1 MMTVG
6 TFLYTLI
13 FKPLELMFEIIY
25 YFVLHFVGNPGFA
38 IVVLS
43 LLVNLL
49 VLPLYNRADKMQEA
63 ERDMEAKLSRGVSH
77 IKKTFKGDEQLMMLR
92 TYYRQNHYSP
102 TGMIKGSVSLF
113 LEIPFFVA
121 AYQFLSHLEILH
133 GVTFGPIS
141 DLGAP
146 DGMLSI
152 FGVTV
157 HVLPFVMT
165 LLNLVAA
172 YIFTK
177 GFPLK
182 SKIQLYGM
190 AFFFLVFLYDS
201 PAGLVFYW
209 TLNNLFN
216 LVKTVVNAL
225 PNPKKGMY
233 AALFATSLLLS
244 VYCACFLPER
254 DSRHFA
260 VAAIVMLW
268 MNWPYLKARFGKR
281 NKETADAGPVVVSK
295 TKGFLAEGLFLAL
308 FIGGMIP
315 SSVIV
320 SSPQEF
326 VVPGLVGNPAVYIV
340 SSLALAV
347 GTFMLWFGVFYWLGN
362 EKARFNFE
370 RRLWVFSG
378 IAVVDYMLFGQNL
391 GLLTATL
398 KYQSG
403 FFFSDTEKIV
413 NTVAVLAV
421 GCVCFYIWKRC
432 RLYVTEIF
440 SIGSLALGIMLGLN
454 FHTIYA
460 NISDMPPA
468 REEENQARKFPLSR
482 TGKNVIVLMLDRAMG
497 MYVPYFMQE
506 KPQLKKQFA
515 GFTYYANALSYGGHT
530 LFGSPGLFGGY
541 DYIPEEMNR
550 RNDISLR
557 EKHNE
562 ALRLMPLLFDE
573 AGYSV
578 TVCHVPYPNYDKN
591 PGLGIYDDHSRIRKF
606 GSLRPARDERGAEVA
621 VSENFRNFFCF
632 AMMKVSPVLL
642 QKFWYNDAEYNSFA
656 KQDDQIVMSPTKAVG
671 LDVGFLNDYKE
682 LESLSELTEIR
693 DGGDTFLMM
702 ANDTTHSQTLFSVPD
717 YVPAERVDNTAYEAA
732 HKDRF
737 TYGDMSL
744 RMDTVLQNQEYQ
756 CNMAAFLLLGKWM
769 DELRAQG
776 IYDNTRI
783 ILVSDHGTEVHHN
796 EAFELPW
803 GIGDKTDIEWFYP
816 LLMVKDFGDTEWKE
830 SEIFMT
836 NADVPTLAFSDLIAN
851 PVHPDTGRAV
861 TAEKK
866 GAPVQYVLASGVYHL
881 DKNQGNTFVP
891 AAWYSVHTDI
901 RKKENWQLVKEKA
914 EMPE

>member
-6 TFLYTLI
+6 AFLYTLI

-38 IVVLS
+38 IIVLS

-63 ERDMEAKLSRGVSH
+63 ERDTEAKLSRGVSH

-92 TYYRQNHYSP
+92 VYYRQNHYSP
-102 TGMIKGSVSLF
+102 TDIIKGSVSLF

-121 AYQFLSHLEILH
+121 AYQFLSHLEILN
-133 GVTFGPIS
+133 GVTFGPIA

-146 DGMLSI
+146 DGMLTI

-157 HVLPFVMT
+157 HVLPFLMT
-165 LLNLVAA
+165 ILNLIAA

-233 AALFATSLLLS
+233 AALFATSLLLAI
-244 VYCACFLPER
+244 YCTCFLPDR

-260 VAAIVMLW
+260 VAALVMLW
-268 MNWPYLKARFGKR
+268 MNGPYLKARFGKR
-281 NKETADAGPVVVSK
+281 KKETTVALPDVVSK
-295 TKGFLAEGLFLAL
+295 TKGFLSEGLFLSL
-308 FIGGMIP
+308 FIGGIIP
-315 SSVIV
+315 SAVIV

-326 VVPGLVGNPAVYIV
+326 VVPGFVENPVAYIV
-340 SSLALAV
+340 SSMALAA

-378 IAVVDYMLFGQNL
+378 IAVVNYMLFGQNL

-398 KYQSG
+398 KYENG
-403 FFFSDTEKIV
+403 FYFSDTEKIV
-413 NTVAVLAV
+413 NTVAVLVV
-421 GCVCFYIWKRC
+421 GCIFFYIWKRC
-432 RLYVTEIF
+432 RPYVTEF
-440 SIGSLALGIMLGLN
+440 FLIGSLALGIMLGLN
-454 FHTIYA
+454 LHTIYA
-460 NISDMPPA
+460 NISEMPSA
-468 REEENQARKFPLSR
+468 QGEENQTRKFPLSR

-497 MYVPYFMQE
+497 VYVPYFMQE

-515 GFTYYANALSYGGHT
+515 GFTYYANALSHGGHT

-541 DYIPEEMNR
+541 DYIPEEINR

-578 TVCHVPYPNYDKN
+578 TVCHVPYPNYDKK
-591 PGLGIYDDHSRIRKF
+591 PGLGIYDDHPRIRKF
-606 GSLRPARDERGAEVA
+606 GTLRPARDERSAELT

-632 AMMKVSPVLL
+632 SMMKVSPVLL
-642 QKFWYNDAEYNSFA
+642 QKFWYKDGEYNSFA
-656 KQDDQIVMSPTKAVG
+656 KQNDQLVMSSTKAVG

-693 DGGDTFLMM
+693 DSGDTFLMM
-702 ANDTTHSQTLFSVPD
+702 VNDTTHSTTLFSVPD
-717 YVPAERVDNTAYEAA
+717 YVPAERVDNTDYEAA

-737 TYGDMSL
+737 TYGGLSL
-744 RMDTVLQNQEYQ
+744 HMETILQNQEYQ

-776 IYDNTRI
+776 LYDNTRI

-796 EAFELPW
+796 EAFELSW

-836 NADVPTLAFSDLIAN
+836 NADVPMLAFSDLIAN

-891 AAWYSVHTDI
+891 AAWYSVHTDV